1 MTRSMDGR
9 PGDGRQWLASYQ
21 RKLTH
26 LRAQAHRAEAEIAV
40 VEATVASPD
49 GAVTVTAAP
58 GGAVRRMMLSEQSE
72 SLSRSQLAA
81 LVVETVTRA
90 QAAAAARATE
100 ALAPLLGERSEAMRV
115 LREQG
120 VAT

>member
-1 MTRSMDGR
+1 MDGR
-9 PGDGRQWLASYQ
+9 HADGRQWLAAHQQ
-21 RKLTH
+21 RLTH
-26 LRAQAHRAEAEIAV
+26 LRARAHRAEAEIAA

-58 GGAVRRMMLSEQSE
+58 GGALRRVVLAE
-72 SLSRSQLAA
+72 RSDGLTRTRLAA
-81 LVVETVTRA
+81 LVVETATRA
-90 QAAAAARATE
+90 QAAAGARATE

-120 VAT
+120 ITS